1 MKMAS
6 HRFTVSFYAL
16 IRALSAKKKLKVT
29 KAETRKIYR
38 LLLICVFLPATL
50 HAQES
55 EDAASSADDIAR
67 ELADPN
73 STLGSLSFNLDTI
86 SYSGDLPDAND
97 QTALKLS
104 FQPALP
110 YSLGNGM
117 NLFVRPQIPVIFDQ
131 PVLVGGQNF
140 DSKGTELGDI
150 SFDAAIGKSMANGVV
165 LIGGVVGT
173 LPTATDDALGLDQYL
188 LGPEIAISRVFD
200 WGVAGILVTHQWDV
214 AGEDSFDTSI
224 TGGQY
229 FFTYNLKDG
238 WQISMSPTYS
248 YNHNAASGDK
258 LTLPVGIGLSRTMVL
273 GGKPWKFAAQYWK
286 YVETPDSFGPDWQI
300 RFTVTPV
307 VPLPW

>member
-1 MKMAS
+1 M
-6 HRFTVSFYAL
+6 
-16 IRALSAKKKLKVT
+16 T

-38 LLLICVFLPATL
+38 LLLACVFIPASL

-55 EDAASSADDIAR
+55 EDVTSSVDDIAM
-67 ELADPN
+67 ELSNPN
-73 STLGSLSFNLDTI
+73 SSLGSLSFNFDTI
-86 SYSGDLPDAND
+86 SYSGDLPGASD
-97 QTALKLS
+97 QTATKLS

-117 NLFVRPQIPVIFDQ
+117 NLFVRPQIPVVFDQ
-131 PVLVGGQNF
+131 PVPVVGDQAVFVNSQNF
-140 DSKGTELGDI
+140 NSKGTELGDI

-165 LIGGVVGT
+165 LIGGVTGT

-188 LGPEIAISRVFD
+188 LGPEVAMARMFD
-200 WGVAGILVTHQWDV
+200 WGVVGILVTHQWDI

-229 FFTYNLKDG
+229 FFTYNLGDG

-248 YNHNAASGDK
+248 YNHNAAKGDE
-258 LTLPVGIGLSRTMVL
+258 LTFPLGIGLAKTVKL
-273 GGKPWKFAAQYWK
+273 GDTPWKFNVQYWD
-286 YVETPDSFGPDWQI
+286 YVEKPDSFGPDWQV

>member
-1 MKMAS
+1 
-6 HRFTVSFYAL
+6 
-16 IRALSAKKKLKVT
+16 
-29 KAETRKIYR
+29 
-38 LLLICVFLPATL
+38 
-50 HAQES
+50 
-55 EDAASSADDIAR
+55 
-67 ELADPN
+67 
-73 STLGSLSFNLDTI
+73 
-86 SYSGDLPDAND
+86 
-97 QTALKLS
+97 
-104 FQPALP
+104 
-110 YSLGNGM
+110 M

-273 GGKPWKFAAQYWK
+273 GGKPWKFAAQYWQ
-286 YVETPDSFGPDWQI
+286 YVEAPDSFGPDWQI